1 MRLILILALCT
12 LSLISAA
19 QKKHWQCVTLLY
31 DPQLTLKAGV
41 ETSIG
46 FSFEDPKGKLLL
58 TEGYAGGNVSWN
70 KLQVRVKNASFYRG
84 KLTLKSD
91 ILKDTI
97 TIRVNWLKYPE
108 EVYTFYISPE
118 ISGHIQLYYKGNNGK
133 NGKSY
138 KEGGLRFSN
147 GTEDG
152 QRGEDGEN
160 GKNGKNVR
168 ATVSM
173 KETQLQVIISSEDK
187 TDTLLLKPGTD
198 ELTLHANGGNGG
210 NGGDAG
216 NGTPGKERSTSTDLN
231 GGNGGNGGDGGN
243 GGSAGDG
250 GKITFIFL
258 DEASWQ
264 YKDSFHG
271 EALPGTSGKGGRG
284 GRNGQGGQGGVNGRN
299 GADGKDGKDGAL
311 GLSGQQGPAVE
322 YSKGY

>member
-1 MRLILILALCT
+1 M
-12 LSLISAA
+12 
-19 QKKHWQCVTLLY
+19 TLLY

-210 NGGDAG
+210 NGGD
-216 NGTPGKERSTSTDLN
+216 
-231 GGNGGNGGDGGN
+231 GGN